1 MKKILVTVLSS
12 CLLAACGSGGAGSA
26 TTPDGSKINL
36 DLAPKGA
43 IEAPTTDGKLNGWK
57 QDESFYGAWV
67 NNSGQFQQLRYQGTA
82 TPEKNIPNSGS
93 ATYYGNAVRNDS
105 ISGDII
111 LDAKS
116 RIHVNFG
123 SKTVSGE
130 IEMPGLRR
138 DITLHEG
145 RLNGAKYSGSA
156 SVFGNSGGRY
166 DGALFGKHYEETA
179 GVVKFDNNPS
189 LNTAFGGKR
198 Y

>member
-1 MKKILVTVLSS
+1 M
-12 CLLAACGSGGAGSA
+12 
-26 TTPDGSKINL
+26 
-36 DLAPKGA
+36 
-43 IEAPTTDGKLNGWK
+43 
-57 QDESFYGAWV
+57 
-67 NNSGQFQQLRYQGTA
+67 
-82 TPEKNIPNSGS
+82 
-93 ATYYGNAVRNDS
+93 RNDS